1 MKEYQN
7 LIGKLVIAVAII
19 VVGVMIANAITY
31 AGGEIGRQIANALST
46 IASQIN

>member
-7 LIGKLVIAVAII
+7 LIGKLIIAVAIVI
-19 VVGVMIANAITY
+19 VGIMMANAITY
-31 AGGEIGRQIANALST
+31 AGDEIGSQIASALSA

>member
-7 LIGKLVIAVAII
+7 LIGKLVIAVVIV

-31 AGGEIGRQIANALST
+31 TGVEIGSQIAGALST